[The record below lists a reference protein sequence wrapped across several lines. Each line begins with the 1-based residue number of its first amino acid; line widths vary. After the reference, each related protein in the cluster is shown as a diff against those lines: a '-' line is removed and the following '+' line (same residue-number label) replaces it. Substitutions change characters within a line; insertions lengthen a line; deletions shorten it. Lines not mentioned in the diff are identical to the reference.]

1 MGRNPLVTRFLHGAL
16 RPPVQSHVPPW
27 DPAVVLEA
35 LCRPPFVPIE
45 EISDHHLTLKTT
57 CLLMI
62 SSLNRVGDL
71 QALSVTSFNSKCG
84 GLQGLP
90 RRCPNTGHLQRC
102 RLVHAPDLR
111 RVLWPRYAG
120 HSRLFRSLALVVL
133 LRDTHRAGTWK
144 SGSMG
149 ISFPKASYR
158 TQLEFLKRNASG
170 YVCNAASQCHTYCIP
185 ASVLLHSLKLM
196 PAASHVLLYQLVIT
210 SPRP

>member
-1 MGRNPLVTRFLHGAL
+1 MCHLGTRRWCL
-16 RPPVQSHVPPW
+16 RLSVGLPS
-27 DPAVVLEA
+27 
-35 LCRPPFVPIE
+35 
-45 EISDHHLTLKTT
+45 LTLKTT

-84 GLQGLP
+84 SLQGLP

-120 HSRLFRSLALVVL
+120 HSRLFRYLTLVVL
-133 LRDTHRAGTWK
+133 LRATHRAGTWK
-144 SGSMG
+144 SGSVG

-158 TQLEFLKRNASG
+158 TQLKFLKRNASG

-210 SPRP
+210 SPSP